1 MTLELQLERKR
12 DQSWDNRRHYL
23 YYRKV
28 HAYAQTFAP
37 DAQSVLDVG
46 SRDSEYLLDFDWVPQ
61 KTALDR
67 EKVYEHPEVES
78 ILADFMEHDFD
89 RQFDLVLCLQVLE
102 HLHDPESFAQRLL
115 SLGRVVII
123 SVPYRWPKVS
133 TTTNHVQDP
142 IDEKK
147 VRLWMRKDPV
157 YSCRVKDRSSKRW
170 IGVYFSNGDTA
181 SLGTRLRLKL
191 RELID
196 KNLVR
201 QGRKA

>member
-1 MTLELQLERKR
+1 MTLKPQPERKP

-46 SRDSEYLLDFDWVPQ
+46 SRDSEYLLDFDWIAH
-61 KTALDR
+61 KTALDK
-67 EKVYEHPEVES
+67 EKVYHHPGVES

-89 RQFDLVLCLQVLE
+89 RQFDLVLRLQVLE
-102 HLHDPESFAQRLL
+102 HLHDPASFAQKLL

-142 IDEKK
+142 VDEKK
-147 VRLWMRKDPV
+147 VRRWIGKDPV
-157 YSCRVKDRSSKRW
+157 YSCRVKDKSSKRW
-170 IGVYFSNGDTA
+170 IGVYFPNGEVPP
-181 SLGTRLRLKL
+181 LRTRLRLKM
-191 RELID
+191 RELTD
-196 KNLVR
+196 KNLR
-201 QGRKA
+201 RIR